1 MDAKR
6 LRQVKRAM
14 DGRGGAPLRSAYRVA
29 TAGALVAVKAVD
41 RLSAGRGDPEER
53 AESALTVTMAVK
65 TFKRPEVARRLVRS
79 ARTVFDGRIVVADD
93 SPAPMSFDDPLVDVI
108 AMPFNSGVSV
118 GRNAALDAVDT
129 EFVLVT
135 DDDLVFTAATDVDAA
150 RRRLQTCPDIDVV
163 GFVRVELPR
172 WMAHDFGPDS
182 LFRGHREPLR
192 PWGQLVGGLPVR
204 LKIEQTYLART
215 EAIRRV
221 RWDPQIRMVDHA
233 DFFSRASG
241 EIVVVLDPAIRAYHA
256 RTPFDPEYTRYRLD
270 VSPDQAYLG
279 RVWRQRAAAQ
289 ARGEEPDMSVRSGP
303 SPG

>member
-1 MDAKR
+1 
-6 LRQVKRAM
+6 M
-14 DGRGGAPLRSAYRVA
+14 DGRGGAPLRAAYRVA
-29 TAGALVAVKAVD
+29 TAGALVAVRGVD
-41 RLSAGRGDPEER
+41 RLAAERADPAER
-53 AESALTVTMAVK
+53 AESARTVTMVVK
-65 TFKRPEVARRLVRS
+65 TFKRPDVARRLVRS

-93 SPAPMSFDDPLVDVI
+93 SPTPMTFEDPLVDVI

-150 RRRLQTCPDIDVV
+150 RRRLEAYPEVDAV

-172 WMAHDFGPDS
+172 WMAHDFGPDA
-182 LFRGHREPLR
+182 LLKGHREPLR
-192 PWGQLVGGLPVR
+192 PWGELVGGLPVR

-221 RWDPQIRMVDHA
+221 RWDPRIRMVDHA
-233 DFFSRASG
+233 DFFSRAAG
-241 EIVVVLDPAIRAYHA
+241 EIVVVLDQAIRAYHA

-270 VSPDQAYLG
+270 IAPDQAYLG
-279 RVWRQRAAAQ
+279 RVWRQRAAAR
-289 ARGEEPDMSVRSGP
+289 ARGEEPDMSLTSGP
-303 SPG
+303 LPG

>member
-1 MDAKR
+1 MDVHV
-6 LRQVKRAM
+6 VKRAM
-14 DGRGGAPLRSAYRVA
+14 TGRRGRPLRVAYRAA
-29 TAGALVAVKAVD
+29 TASALVAVRGID
-41 RLSAGRGDPEER
+41 RLAASPADPGER
-53 AESALTVTMAVK
+53 AESVRTVTMAVK
-65 TFKRPEVARRLVRS
+65 TFKRPDVARRLVRS

-93 SPAPMSFDDPLVDVI
+93 SPAPMSFADPLVDVI

-150 RRRLQTCPDIDVV
+150 RRRLQAYPEIDVV

-172 WMAHDFGPDS
+172 WMAYDFGPDA
-182 LFRGHREPLR
+182 LFGGHREPLR
-192 PWGQLVGGLPVR
+192 SWGALVGGLPVR

-233 DFFSRASG
+233 DFFSRAAG

-270 VSPDQAYLG
+270 IAPDQAYLA
-279 RVWRQRAAAQ
+279 RVWRERAAAQ
-289 ARGEEPDMSVRSGP
+289 ARGEEPDMTLSSGP
-303 SPG
+303 SPV

>member
-1 MDAKR
+1 MDVR
-6 LRQVKRAM
+6 RIKRAM
-14 DGRGGAPLRSAYRVA
+14 DGRGGGPLRAAYRVA
-29 TAGALVAVKAVD
+29 TAAALVGVRGVD
-41 RLSAGRGDPEER
+41 RLAADRPDPGER
-53 AESALTVTMAVK
+53 AESARTVTMAVK
-65 TFKRPEVARRLVRS
+65 TFKRPDVARRLVRS
-79 ARTVFDGRIVVADD
+79 ARKVFDGRIVVADD
-93 SPAPMSFDDPLVDVI
+93 SPVPMSFADPLVDVI

-135 DDDLVFTAATDVDAA
+135 DDDLVFTSATDVDAA
-150 RRRLQTCPDIDVV
+150 RRRLQECPEIDVV

-172 WMAHDFGPDS
+172 WMAHDFGPDA
-182 LFRGHREPLR
+182 LFGGHREPLR
-192 PWGQLVGGLPVR
+192 PWGELVGGLPVR

-233 DFFSRASG
+233 DFFSRAAG

-270 VSPDQAYLG
+270 IAPDQAYLG
-279 RVWRQRAAAQ
+279 RVWRQRAAARS
-289 ARGEEPDMSVRSGP
+289 RGEEPDLSLTSEPP
-303 SPG
+303 SD